1 MSKYNCPFG
10 CGNPNCTVSLS
21 SVLKDSK
28 PKKKIKPKKNVAT
41 HNTTK

>member
-28 PKKKIKPKKNVAT
+28 PKKPKIKPKENEPT
-41 HNTTK
+41 HNTS

>member
-10 CGNPNCTVSLS
+10 CGNPKCKVSLK

-28 PKKKIKPKKNVAT
+28 PKKKAKLKNNAVT
-41 HNTTK
+41 HTTN